1 MGRDFRRYHRE
12 RCASAPT
19 VSGYYERFPSQE
31 PPFRPNLRYINPDV
45 GYEAPHRSA
54 RTAVPGAGESTLD
67 QRLIDR
73 NPDGWRP
80 CHRYIDPG
88 SGSRSEKPFRPCVKK
103 VPGPPDNRSDPW
115 RSSKHAVK
123 HVDESKGDDKW
134 RSTRH
139 RPSIFEDWYL
149 DASLQEDWRS
159 TKKPARYTHQPE
171 WVPPFREYEG
181 KVPQR
186 FYSIVPGKHF
196 QRRPT
201 VRGKRKSTKYNQ
213 FATTFDKDEHF
224 DEFKRPLG
232 GIKTRYRNEHQ
243 WPFTPLPPPRNKKQ
257 FYTHVCHH
265 EGVSTLMNPK
275 RDYDYNSYVFL

>member
-186 FYSIVPGKHF
+186 V
-196 QRRPT
+196 
-201 VRGKRKSTKYNQ
+201 
-213 FATTFDKDEHF
+213 
-224 DEFKRPLG
+224 
-232 GIKTRYRNEHQ
+232 
-243 WPFTPLPPPRNKKQ
+243 
-257 FYTHVCHH
+257 
-265 EGVSTLMNPK
+265 TL
-275 RDYDYNSYVFL
+275 